1 MFILCKVTPSHV
13 CFGYPSLARLVG
25 VSDGT
30 VAVVLAWDVEPR
42 EDVPGAEVSM
52 AACMVYIFIYIYI
65 HKCVFFGRG
74 DAPHSASNV
83 YMYVCM

>member
-1 MFILCKVTPSHV
+1 
-13 CFGYPSLARLVG
+13 LVG

-52 AACMVYIFIYIYI
+52 AACMVHIYIYI
-65 HKCVFFGRG
+65 NVFFWAG
-74 DAPHSASNV
+74 
-83 YMYVCM
+83 

>member
-52 AACMVYIFIYIYI
+52 AACMVYIFIYIYT
-65 HKCVFFGRG
+65 
-74 DAPHSASNV
+74 
-83 YMYVCM
+83 